1 MKKNSDS
8 ETSTEGRRR
17 VRLHPREG
25 AEHRFAFAR
34 RWEARRKSRRAPR
47 LWFLIGLDISAVVLI
62 YLLAREVLRRF

>member
-25 AEHRFAFAR
+25 DEHRFSFAR
-34 RWEARRKSRRAPR
+34 RWEARRRSHRAPKI
-47 LWFLIGLDISAVVLI
+47 WFLIGLDISAVVMI
-62 YLLAREVLRRF
+62 YLVAREVLRRL